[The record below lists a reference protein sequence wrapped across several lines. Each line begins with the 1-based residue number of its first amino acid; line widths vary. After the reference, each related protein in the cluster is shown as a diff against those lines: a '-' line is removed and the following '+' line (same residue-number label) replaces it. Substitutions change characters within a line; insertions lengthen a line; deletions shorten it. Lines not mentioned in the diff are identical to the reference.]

1 MTKLLRSCYIRA
13 LGSLGVAGMG
23 GEPEPW
29 VCSGH
34 KCKLNGTCASGSAG
48 VCVSLVPM
56 EVPVSLG
63 FGQDVVASA
72 VISSM
77 PELQCSWVCL
87 ISWKLSF
94 LCDPVI
100 LAVSQHLEVGLPLSI
115 LRVSTEPAPQVQV
128 QTRRILWGSVTL
140 GVGANVLAS
149 PVILVEIPLSVVGL
163 V

>member
-1 MTKLLRSCYIRA
+1 M
-13 LGSLGVAGMG
+13 
-23 GEPEPW
+23 
-29 VCSGH
+29 
-34 KCKLNGTCASGSAG
+34 
-48 VCVSLVPM
+48 
-56 EVPVSLG
+56 
-63 FGQDVVASA
+63 
-72 VISSM
+72 
-77 PELQCSWVCL
+77 CL

-128 QTRRILWGSVTL
+128 QTRRILWGSVTS
-140 GVGANVLAS
+140 GVGANVVAS